1 MALAT
6 PLISPFLQESEA
18 RPLALH
24 ISIPSRQRRT
34 QILVWVSPVTGLL
47 EIEDEGARLGAGSG
61 GEERVNRAR
70 LATNGVN
77 TGMTKL
83 GEALKRLIIAVR
95 RLHCIAIKAYVADLV
110 TDLYR

>member
-1 MALAT
+1 MPQMALAT
-6 PLISPFLQESEA
+6 PLISPSLQESET

-47 EIEDEGARLGAGSG
+47 EIEDEGARLGIGSG
-61 GEERVNRAR
+61 GEERSNRAR

-77 TGMTKL
+77 SGLAKL
-83 GEALKRLIIAVR
+83 GEALKRLIIAVS
-95 RLHCIAIKAYVADLV
+95 LPD
-110 TDLYR
+110 TP